1 MSTTTTPD
9 LIAALRVLSA
19 HGVVVQPPITQ
30 RIHLVSAVQLA
41 SLWDISER
49 KAREI
54 INSLPG
60 SVRLGGGDLRG
71 RLADLE
77 KYLEEH
83 PIK

>member
-1 MSTTTTPD
+1 MPTTTIPD

-30 RIHLVSAVQLA
+30 RIHLVSVAQLGA
-41 SLWDISER
+41 LWDISDR

-54 INSLPG
+54 ISSLPG

-71 RLADLE
+71 RLSELE
-77 KYLEEH
+77 QYLEAH

>member
-1 MSTTTTPD
+1 MSTTTPD

-30 RIHLVSAVQLA
+30 RIHLVSVAQLGA
-41 SLWDISER
+41 LWDISGR

-54 INSLPG
+54 ITSLPG
-60 SVRLGGGDLRG
+60 SVRLGGGDIRG
-71 RLADLE
+71 RLSELE
-77 KYLEEH
+77 AYLQQH